1 MNFSRGQ
8 RVVVVK
14 PVGIH
19 DREFRGRRGEF
30 LDYTKNH
37 GFARVYLDGAG
48 IILLHPESLS
58 LLGHQEPQTDP

>member
-1 MNFSRGQ
+1 VNFRRGQ

-58 LLGHQEPQTDP
+58 PLGSQDSKIDP